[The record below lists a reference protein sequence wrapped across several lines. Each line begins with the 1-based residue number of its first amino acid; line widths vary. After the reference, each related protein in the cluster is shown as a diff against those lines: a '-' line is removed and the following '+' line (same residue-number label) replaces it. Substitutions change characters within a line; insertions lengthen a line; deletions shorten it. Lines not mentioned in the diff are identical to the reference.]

1 MKTKSAHAC
10 KAAFFDNVIGG
21 NEVDFGAVDQ
31 LFAAMFEIHRYS
43 ISDDGLYLP
52 NPPIGLIGQQNEA
65 SR

>member
-10 KAAFFDNVIGG
+10 DAAFFDNVIGG

-31 LFAAMFEIHRYS
+31 LLAAMFEIHRYS
-43 ISDDGLYLP
+43 VTDHGLYLSDA
-52 NPPIGLIGQQNEA
+52 PIGLVGQQHET